1 MYALGAKDALI
12 WISSNSELGG
22 MGKLQILRCLD
33 RKWWE
38 ARRKLFIVKPNKKKA
53 MKVHVSLFF
62 VLSASIIAFSCNN
75 QQSGQP
81 EASSNSDTTLK
92 REAAIKVDSLNYT
105 AGNTVLNGFVAYD
118 ENLEGPRP
126 IVLVVHE
133 WWGLNDY
140 PRNRAKL
147 LAELGYLAM
156 AVDLFGEGKIAN
168 NPEEAQKMAG
178 PFYEN
183 PQLAKLRL
191 DAALENIKNYPQA
204 DSSRTAAIGYCFG
217 GAVVLNAAKLGSNL
231 DAVVSFHGSLDG
243 VPAKK
248 DLLKS
253 AILVCHGGA
262 DNFVPREAVNSFK
275 KNMDSIGANY
285 SFKEYQGATHAFT
298 NPDATETGKKFNM
311 PIAYNPAADSA
322 SWEDMK
328 SFLGQVFRQ

>member
-1 MYALGAKDALI
+1 
-12 WISSNSELGG
+12 
-22 MGKLQILRCLD
+22 
-33 RKWWE
+33 
-38 ARRKLFIVKPNKKKA
+38 
-53 MKVHVSLFF
+53 MKVHVSLFY
-62 VLSASIIAFSCNN
+62 VLAACILAFSCNN

-81 EASSNSDTTLK
+81 ETTSVGDTTLK
-92 REAAIKVDSLNYT
+92 REAAIKFDSLTYS
-105 AGNTVLNGFVAYD
+105 AGNTVMNGYVAYD

-133 WWGLNDY
+133 WWGVNGY
-140 PRNRAKL
+140 PQNRAKL
-147 LAELGYLAM
+147 LAELGYMAM
-156 AVDLFGEGKIAN
+156 AVDMYGEGQVAN
-168 NPEEAQKMAG
+168 NPEEAQKMAS

-191 DAALENIKNYPQA
+191 DAALDKAKTFPQA
-204 DSSRTAAIGYCFG
+204 DTSRTAAIGYCFG

-262 DNFVPREAVNSFK
+262 DGFVPRETVNAFK
-275 KNMDSIGANY
+275 KSMDSIGANY

-311 PIAYNPAADSA
+311 PIVYHPKADSA

-328 SFLGQVFRQ
+328 AFLGQVFRQ